1 MSTDNSLSLT
11 AEHLWYT
18 NKILFLLFR
27 RSWSTCVFSPEDF
40 LPITLPTS
48 QPYIWKNAK
57 VLEQPDATIVQIISG
72 EIVRDK
78 WLSVGDHRRPF
89 GSHKLYCLVEAPTGL
104 NLHELGKL
112 NCCPVVSYTG
122 YIPDCEAAVVVVEL
136 LD

>member
-1 MSTDNSLSLT
+1 MSTDNSLSLP

-18 NKILFLLFR
+18 KQVPFLLFR

-40 LPITLPTS
+40 LPITLPTD
-48 QPYIWKNAK
+48 QLYVWNNAK
-57 VLEQPDATIVQIISG
+57 VLEQPDTTIVKIISE

-104 NLHELGKL
+104 NLQELAKL

-122 YIPDCEAAVVVVEL
+122 YVPERDGTVVVIEL